1 MRVWPWVRG
10 RLGLLGDAAHAI
22 VPFFGQGM
30 NCAFED
36 VVELDRCLGETA
48 DDWPAALATYAERR
62 KPNADAIAELA
73 LDNFV
78 EMRDKV
84 ASPVFRLGKRVEHA
98 IERWAPDHFDSLYE
112 LVSFT
117 TVPYAEARRRAA
129 AQRRFPANVAAL
141 GAAGAARAADA
152 VRKVVP

>member
-1 MRVWPWVRG
+1 MWPWTRG
-10 RLGLLGDAAHAI
+10 RIGLLGDAAHAI

-36 VVELDRCLGETA
+36 VVELDRCLAETG
-48 DDWPAALATYAERR
+48 DDWPVALDRYAERR

-84 ASPVFRLGKRVEHA
+84 GSPVFRLGKRVEHA
-98 IERWAPDHFDSLYE
+98 IERLVPDRFESLYE
-112 LVSFT
+112 LISFT

-129 AQRRFPANVAAL
+129 AQRRFPANVAAV
-141 GAAGAARAADA
+141 GAAGVALVGSALRRGAS
-152 VRKVVP
+152 

>member
-1 MRVWPWVRG
+1 MEDRVIEVSGGIRIAVRMSG
-10 RLGLLGDAAHAI
+10 DPSSPPMVLLHA
-22 VPFFGQGM
+22 
-30 NCAFED
+30 
-36 VVELDRCLGETA
+36 LGETG
-48 DDWPAALATYAERR
+48 DDWAAALAMYAERR

-84 ASPVFRLGKRVEHA
+84 ASPVFRLSKRVEHA
-98 IERWAPDHFDSLYE
+98 IERWAPDHYDSLYE

-141 GAAGAARAADA
+141 GAAGAARATDA